1 MRSTEPLSFE
11 AAFTELEETLVL
23 LESESLPLERALS
36 LYKRGSEL
44 AKYCQSLLDEAEQ
57 RLEILEQENTEEQ
70 QIE

>member
-1 MRSTEPLSFE
+1 MGLMDHLSFE
-11 AAFTELEETLVL
+11 AAFAELEETLAL

-44 AKYCQSLLDEAEQ
+44 AKYCQSLLDDAEQ

-70 QIE
+70 QVE